1 MLPLLANGNYSIDG
15 YRWQTFCQRWQENT
29 LGFASRLVAGRLAA
43 LRRQVPVQRLMQILN
58 CQGGCLS
65 GDFFDHEQV

>member
-1 MLPLLANGNYSIDG
+1 
-15 YRWQTFCQRWQENT
+15 
-29 LGFASRLVAGRLAA
+29 LVAGRLAA
-43 LRRQVPVQRLMQILN
+43 LRRQVAVQRLMQILN